1 MSLRRFRTRHP
12 DATESRKA
20 TSLKNCLHSTVRST
34 LLGKGRT
41 ETRDRLSDLVCIS
54 VAKINIVAPNT
65 IYCCM
70 WDGELE
76 EDAPGELIPYGRRPY
91 YKPEPL
97 PPSRDLA
104 LGDDFY
110 ERLSDATFW
119 LGKLSG
125 ISLEVD
131 FPAVLYT
138 SLLRKEAMESAE
150 IEGANIDYNAL
161 YSFETT
167 AAHEQQDLHH
177 KTSTVDETKDVQ
189 EVLNYERAV
198 ETGIKT
204 LDAGDEITIDLL
216 HSLHERLLTDVPD
229 DRVDTDTIGAFK
241 TTPNRMGEFLPPVP
255 DTAEGAMDALMT
267 YYRTGGSYHP
277 LVDIGLFHY
286 QFETIHPYG
295 DGNGRLGRLLI
306 TLQLYDGDYLER
318 PNLYLSEYFNR
329 NKQTY
334 VDRLDRVRATGA
346 WEPWLSFFI
355 DGVRYQA
362 RESVE
367 RTLELNE
374 LRHEYQDTYG
384 GVSYT
389 ANQLACHL
397 FERPYVTARSV
408 AEHFD
413 VQRSTA
419 YRAIESLQDDGILEE
434 VTGNERNREYR
445 AKEIFEIL
453 ERPPETY

>member
-1 MSLRRFRTRHP
+1 
-12 DATESRKA
+12 
-20 TSLKNCLHSTVRST
+20 
-34 LLGKGRT
+34 
-41 ETRDRLSDLVCIS
+41 
-54 VAKINIVAPNT
+54 
-65 IYCCM
+65 M
-70 WDGELE
+70 WGDELE
-76 EDAPGELIPYGRRPY
+76 DGAPGELVPYGRRPY

-97 PPSRDLA
+97 PPSRKLEFGA
-104 LGDDFY
+104 GFY

-150 IEGANIDYNAL
+150 IEGADVDYNAL
-161 YSFETT
+161 YSFETRT
-167 AAHEQQDLHH
+167 ASEQQDHGIQPSA
-177 KTSTVDETKDVQ
+177 TDETKDIQ
-189 EVLNYERAV
+189 EVLNYEHAI
-198 ETGIKT
+198 EAGLET
-204 LDAGDEITIDLL
+204 LDAGAEITTDLL
-216 HSLHERLLTDVPD
+216 HSLHERLLTAVPD

-255 DTAEGAMDALMT
+255 DAVEGPMDALMT

-277 LVDIGLFHY
+277 LVDIALFHY

-306 TLQLYDGDYLER
+306 TLQLYDGGYLER

-334 VDRLDRVRATGA
+334 VDRMDSVRATGA

-367 RTLELNE
+367 RTLELDD
-374 LRHEYQDTYG
+374 LRREYQETYG

-389 ANQLACHL
+389 ANQLACSL
-397 FERPYVTARSV
+397 FEQPYVTARSV
-408 AEHFD
+408 AERFD
-413 VQRSTA
+413 VQRATA
-419 YRAIESLQDDGILEE
+419 YRAIESLQEDGLLEE
-434 VTGNERNREYR
+434 VTGKERNREYR

-453 ERPPETY
+453 ERPPRTY